1 MRATPNEDLSGDR
14 PGGPERST
22 SNVVEDVISRKGQYG
37 RFAERW
43 FSRKGW
49 STDKRRAQGMSTTD
63 EDKPPPVGAAE
74 DALPKDSGQV
84 AVDTNPADMKIPSQT
99 SDLRTRQNSQSGGRK
114 ADTANALVPKLLRTT
129 RMLLSSRSF
138 FFSYDFDVTRRLGG
152 EIVKN
157 PDIPLSKSVD
167 PLVSIPCI
175 FADLG
180 RLSSLMYILVFLES
194 IPGIAFY

>member
-1 MRATPNEDLSGDR
+1 
-14 PGGPERST
+14 
-22 SNVVEDVISRKGQYG
+22 
-37 RFAERW
+37 
-43 FSRKGW
+43 
-49 STDKRRAQGMSTTD
+49 MSTAD

-74 DALPKDSGQV
+74 DAMPKGSGEV
-84 AVDTNPADMKIPSQT
+84 AVDMNPANVDIPSRT
-99 SDLRTRQNSQSGGRK
+99 SDLKPRETYQSGGRK
-114 ADTANALVPKLLRTT
+114 AHTANALVPKLLRTT

-180 RLSSLMYILVFLES
+180 RASSLMHIPVFLES
-194 IPGIAFY
+194 LPGIAFY